1 MRLGI
6 FLKFVLYFVLL
17 AVVLG
22 AGGLLVYKNYRTD
35 HYEGVASAQLA
46 TAVVGSAAVLDQA
59 IGMGEKEAREAL
71 SLFSMLPFVLC
82 VEIESGQETDFRWPP
97 LPCEIIKEEKYPL
110 HYGNILSDG
119 SGLLFH
125 ISSEW
130 VQEQVDRELYIGF
143 IALAVFLLLFVV
155 GSGLLFQRIVG
166 HPIGYLIRS
175 LRNISQDLTKQELIR
190 KLTQDEIGELTDALN
205 GLLQRIRTYQ
215 AELVQLA
222 NTDGLTGIFNRRT
235 FFTNGEE
242 LIKSHPQGVYFLLID
257 LDHFKTIND
266 TYGHAVGDVVLE
278 KVGGLLQGSMR
289 TSGTRLPDI
298 VGRLGGEEFGIL
310 MSADNIDDAVSVAER
325 LRQTIES
332 THIETVDVSVST
344 TGSIGVAKTVIG
356 ESLDNLYQRAD
367 KACYLAKDN
376 GRNRVEVAD

>member
-119 SGLLFH
+119 SGLLFY

-215 AELVQLA
+215 EELVQLA

-376 GRNRVEVAD
+376 GRNRVEAAD

>member
-6 FLKFVLYFVLL
+6 FLKFVLCFVLL

-22 AGGLLVYKNYRTD
+22 AAGLLVYKNYRAD

-46 TAVVGSAAVLDQA
+46 TAVVGSATVLDQA
-59 IGMGEKEAREAL
+59 IAKGKKEAREAL
-71 SLFSMLPFVLC
+71 SLFSMFPFVLC
-82 VEIESGQETDFRWPP
+82 VEVESSEGPNLRWPP
-97 LPCEIIKEEKYPL
+97 LPCEIIKEQKYPL

-119 SGLLFH
+119 SGLLFY

-166 HPIGYLIRS
+166 HPIGYLIGS
-175 LRNISQDLTKQELIR
+175 LRNISQDLTKQESIR
-190 KLTQDEIGELTDALN
+190 KLTEDEIGELTDALN

-215 AELVQLA
+215 AELVRLA

-235 FFTNGEE
+235 FFTHGEE

-310 MSADNIDDAVSVAER
+310 ISADNIDDAVSVAER

-332 THIETVDVSVST
+332 THIETVDVSVSV
-344 TGSIGVAKTVIG
+344 TGSIGVAEAVVG
-356 ESLDNLYQRAD
+356 ESLDKLYQRAD

>member
-17 AVVLG
+17 AVLLG
-22 AGGLLVYKNYRTD
+22 AGGLVVYKNYRTD
-35 HYEGVASAQLA
+35 HYEGIASAQLA
-46 TAVVGSAAVLDQA
+46 TAVVGSATVLDQA
-59 IGMGEKEAREAL
+59 IAMGGKEAREAL

-119 SGLLFH
+119 SGLLFY

-166 HPIGYLIRS
+166 HPVGYLIRS

-190 KLTQDEIGELTDALN
+190 KLTEDEIGELTDALN

-215 AELVQLA
+215 AELVRLA

-235 FFTNGEE
+235 FFTKGEE
-242 LIKSHPQGVYFLLID
+242 LIESHPQGVYFLLID

-266 TYGHAVGDVVLE
+266 TYGHAVGDIVLE

-310 MSADNIDDAVSVAER
+310 ISADNIDDAVSVAER

-332 THIETVDVSVST
+332 THIETVDESVSA

-356 ESLDNLYQRAD
+356 ESLDDLYQRAD

>member
-22 AGGLLVYKNYRTD
+22 AGGLLVYKNYRAD

-46 TAVVGSAAVLDQA
+46 TAVVGSVSVLARA
-59 IGMGEKEAREAL
+59 ITVGEKEAREVL
-71 SLFSMLPFVLC
+71 SLFSMFPFVLC
-82 VEIESGQETDFRWPP
+82 VEIESGREADLRWPP

-110 HYGNILSDG
+110 HYENILSDG
-119 SGLLFH
+119 SGLLFYV
-125 ISSEW
+125 SNEW

-143 IALAVFLLLFVV
+143 FALVVFLLLFVV

-166 HPIGYLIRS
+166 HPVSYLIRS

-215 AELVQLA
+215 EELVQLA

-356 ESLDNLYQRAD
+356 ESLDDLYQRAD

>member
-119 SGLLFH
+119 SGLLFY

-215 AELVQLA
+215 AELVRLA

-235 FFTNGEE
+235 FFTKGEE
-242 LIKSHPQGVYFLLID
+242 LVKSHPQGVYFLLID

-332 THIETVDVSVST
+332 THIKTGDVLVST
-344 TGSIGVAKTVIG
+344 TGSIGVAKTVVG

-376 GRNRVEVAD
+376 GRNRVEAAD